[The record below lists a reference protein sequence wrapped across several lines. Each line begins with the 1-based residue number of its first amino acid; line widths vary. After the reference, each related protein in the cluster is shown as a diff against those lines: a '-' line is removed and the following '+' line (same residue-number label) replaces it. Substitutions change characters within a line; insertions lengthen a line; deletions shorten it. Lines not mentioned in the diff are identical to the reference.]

1 MPQCRN
7 ARVPSMKPGN
17 GGWVSRLAVK
27 QDGVLSRLLLS
38 TLILFLN
45 ADPSK
50 GNQYYRF
57 PYTDLALM
65 VVVIASCCVP
75 LGKGKVLHQIS
86 KDLGSLRCE

>member
-1 MPQCRN
+1 
-7 ARVPSMKPGN
+7 MKPGN

-57 PYTDLALM
+57 PYADLTPYGGRY
-65 VVVIASCCVP
+65 CFR
-75 LGKGKVLHQIS
+75 
-86 KDLGSLRCE
+86 LRPIGQR